1 MLMKMLTTKYESK
14 LFIEQNEQEFH
25 LMCDLKY
32 ASPSR
37 LISYFQKVK
46 TAFVPC
52 SPINLSLST
61 EHEPVKNLA
70 AEVSDFSKNPS
81 K

>member
-1 MLMKMLTTKYESK
+1 MMLMKMLTTKYESK

-37 LISYFQKVK
+37 LIS
-46 TAFVPC
+46 
-52 SPINLSLST
+52 
-61 EHEPVKNLA
+61 
-70 AEVSDFSKNPS
+70 
-81 K
+81 